1 MTVKELEC
9 LSLATALHK
18 SYGSLQ
24 EDTALLRTCIGKILY
39 SFIHDPNLNLSGLNS
54 LCIFIIIYL
63 HILAI
68 SFKGSLVSLI

>member
-24 EDTALLRTCIGKILY
+24 EDTALLRTCIGKNIVP
-39 SFIHDPNLNLSGLNS
+39 FIHEPNLNLSGLNS
-54 LCIFIIIYL
+54 SCIFII
-63 HILAI
+63 
-68 SFKGSLVSLI
+68 